1 MLIRSHGG
9 RCGKNHP
16 TGWMM
21 ILLLPAGKSRHR
33 HPLSMLTVSGLSK
46 SYGGRALFEDA
57 SLQINRGDRI
67 GLIGANGAGKSTL
80 FSLILKEA
88 SPDTGSVALERNT
101 TIGFLPQESA
111 PSGDETVLELATNV
125 SAEMEEI
132 HRLLREH
139 PSEEDPIHHEAI
151 ARFAEND
158 GHTLEVKAKR
168 ILSGLA
174 FRESDVNI
182 PARTLSGGWIMRAH
196 LARLLVMEPD
206 LLMLDE
212 PTNHLDLESLG
223 WFQNYLSKYSG
234 AILAISHDREFL
246 NAICLN
252 ILEIRH
258 RKLNRYK
265 GNYDSYLSQKAAR
278 EEQQWAAY
286 KNQQREI
293 AELQR
298 FIDRF
303 RAKASKAAQ
312 AQDRIKQLDRMVK
325 IEPPER
331 DEATVSFSFPQ
342 PKRGGERTITLEG
355 VRQAYGSH
363 VVYEHLDLEVNRGQ
377 RTVLVGP
384 NGSGKS
390 TLLKILAGMLPL
402 EAGTITPGYNLTVGY
417 FAQQRTEMLNI
428 KRTVLAEAMET
439 QTPVPEQAVR
449 TLLGSFLFRG
459 DDVFKPVGVLSG
471 GEKSRLAL
479 VKLLLNP
486 PNLLLLDEPTT
497 HLDMPSIDALIGA
510 LKQYQGTLLFVSH
523 DVHFIRALA
532 STVLHISAGKL
543 TPYAGDY
550 QYYLEKSG
558 SLSERAA
565 LVAPGNAPGN
575 YRPDTTDEIA
585 EEPRKKMGLKEIKE
599 QRRAEAEA
607 RKAANKIRRDA
618 EAQLKTAEASIADL
632 ETRQHELTTELE
644 NLENHKSSRAYELNR
659 ELADLQERLTQQM
672 EFWEKLTAVLAESE
686 PLEAS

>member
-1 MLIRSHGG
+1 
-9 RCGKNHP
+9 
-16 TGWMM
+16 
-21 ILLLPAGKSRHR
+21 
-33 HPLSMLTVSGLSK
+33 MLTASGLSK
-46 SYGGRALFEDA
+46 SYGGRSLFENA
-57 SLQINRGDRI
+57 SLQINRGDRV

-88 SPDTGSVALERNT
+88 SPDEGTVALERNVS
-101 TIGFLPQESA
+101 IGFLPQESA

-125 SAEMEEI
+125 SSEMEEI
-132 HRLLREH
+132 RRHLREH
-139 PSEEDPIHHEAI
+139 TEEDSVHHEAL
-151 ARFAEND
+151 ARFSELG
-158 GHTLEVKAKR
+158 GHSLEVKAKR

-174 FRESDVNI
+174 FREGDVGK

-206 LLMLDE
+206 ILMLDE

-223 WFQNYLSKYSG
+223 WFQSYLSKYQG

-246 NAICLN
+246 NAICVG
-252 ILEIRH
+252 ILEIRN
-258 RKLNRYK
+258 RKLNRYR
-265 GNYDSYLSQKAAR
+265 GNYDDYLSQKAAR
-278 EEQQWAAY
+278 EEQQLAAY

-303 RAKASKAAQ
+303 RAKASKASQ
-312 AQDRIKQLDRMVK
+312 AQDRIKQLARMER
-325 IEPPER
+325 IEAPER

-342 PKRGGERTITLEG
+342 PKRGGQRVITLEG
-355 VRQAYGSH
+355 VRQSYGAH
-363 VVYEHLDLEVNRGQ
+363 VVYADLNLEVERGQ

-384 NGSGKS
+384 NGAGKS

-402 EAGTITPGYNLTVGY
+402 EAGTMTPGHNLSIGY
-417 FAQQRTEMLNI
+417 FAQHRTEMLDV

-439 QTPVPEQAVR
+439 HTPVPEQTVR
-449 TLLGSFLFRG
+449 TILGSFLFRG

-486 PNLLLLDEPTT
+486 PNFLLLDEPTT

-510 LKQYQGTLLFVSH
+510 LRQYEGTLFFVSH

-532 STVLHISAGKL
+532 SSVLHISAGKL

-550 QYYLEKSG
+550 QYYLDKSG
-558 SLSERAA
+558 AHSERAA
-565 LVAPGNAPGN
+565 LVAPGD
-575 YRPDTTDEIA
+575 YRPEAGAPSTEA
-585 EEPRKKMGLKEIKE
+585 PRVKMGMREIKE
-599 QRRAEAEA
+599 QRRAEAEL
-607 RKAANKIRRDA
+607 RKAANKLAR
-618 EAQLKTAEASIADL
+618 EAQAKLKNAEEEIARL
-632 ETRQHELTTELE
+632 ETRQRELVSELE
-644 NLENHKSSRAYELNR
+644 NPCNANGGKAFSLNK
-659 ELADLQERLTQQM
+659 ELATVQEHLSTVM
-672 EFWEKLTAVLAESE
+672 EEWEKLS
-686 PLEAS
+686 ASLPPVEVVKMD

>member
-1 MLIRSHGG
+1 
-9 RCGKNHP
+9 
-16 TGWMM
+16 
-21 ILLLPAGKSRHR
+21 
-33 HPLSMLTVSGLSK
+33 MLTVSSLSK

-80 FSLILKEA
+80 FSLILREA
-88 SPDTGSVALERNT
+88 SPDTGSVAMERNT

-111 PSGDETVLELATNV
+111 PSGDESVLELATNV
-125 SAEMEEI
+125 SAEMEEV
-132 HRLLREH
+132 HRLMREH
-139 PSEEDPIHHEAI
+139 PSDEDPVHHEAI
-151 ARFAEND
+151 ARFAELD

-174 FRESDVNI
+174 FRESDVHV

-258 RKLNRYK
+258 HKLNRYR

-312 AQDRIKQLDRMVK
+312 AQDRIKQLDRMVR
-325 IEPPER
+325 IEAPER

-342 PKRGGERTITLEG
+342 PKRGGERTITVEG
-355 VRQAYGSH
+355 VKQAYGSH
-363 VVYEHLDLEVNRGQ
+363 VVYERLDLEVKRGQ

-402 EAGTITPGYNLTVGY
+402 EAGVITPGHNLSVGY
-417 FAQQRTEMLNI
+417 FAQQRTEMLDI
-428 KRTVLAEAMET
+428 KRSVLAEAMHGENS
-439 QTPVPEQAVR
+439 VPEQAVR
-449 TLLGSFLFRG
+449 TILGSFLFRG

-497 HLDMPSIDALIGA
+497 HLDMPSIDALINA

-550 QYYLEKSG
+550 TYYLEKSG

-565 LVAPGNAPGN
+565 LVAPGN
-575 YRPDTTDEIA
+575 YRPEAADQSA
-585 EEPRKKMGLKEIKE
+585 EAPRVKMGMKEIKE
-599 QRRAEAEA
+599 MRKAEAEK

-618 EAQLKTAEASIADL
+618 EAQLKSAEESIAEL
-632 ETRQHELTTELE
+632 EERQRVLTAELE
-644 NLENHKSSRAYELNR
+644 NPESMKNGRAHQLNR
-659 ELADLQERLTQQM
+659 ELSTIQHRLMETMENWERLTA
-672 EFWEKLTAVLAESE
+672 TLAEIAPSE
-686 PLEAS
+686 SASTESV

>member
-1 MLIRSHGG
+1 
-9 RCGKNHP
+9 
-16 TGWMM
+16 
-21 ILLLPAGKSRHR
+21 
-33 HPLSMLTVSGLSK
+33 MLTVSGLSK

-80 FSLILKEA
+80 FSLILKVS
-88 SPDTGSVALERNT
+88 SPDTGTVALERNT

-125 SAEMEEI
+125 SPEMEEV

-139 PSEEDPIHHEAI
+139 TSEEDPVHHEAI
-151 ARFAEND
+151 ARFAELD
-158 GHTLEVKAKR
+158 GHSLVVKAKR

-174 FRESDVNI
+174 FRDSDVSK

-258 RKLNRYK
+258 HKLNRYK
-265 GNYDSYLSQKAAR
+265 GNYDAYLSQKAAR

-312 AQDRIKQLDRMVK
+312 AQDRIKQLDRMVR

-355 VRQAYGSH
+355 IKQAYGTH
-363 VVYEHLDLEVNRGQ
+363 VVYERLDLEVNRGQ

-390 TLLKILAGMLPL
+390 TLLKIIAGMLPL
-402 EAGTITPGYNLTVGY
+402 EAGTITPGHNLSIGY
-417 FAQQRTEMLNI
+417 FAQQRTEMLDV
-428 KRTVLAEAMET
+428 KRTVLAEAMAGHNN
-439 QTPVPEQAVR
+439 VPEQAVR
-449 TLLGSFLFRG
+449 TILGSFLFRG

-486 PNLLLLDEPTT
+486 PNLILLDEPTT

-550 QYYLEKSG
+550 DYYLEKSG
-558 SLSERAA
+558 ALSARAA
-565 LVAPGNAPGN
+565 LVAPGN
-575 YRPDTTDEIA
+575 YRPESA
-585 EEPRKKMGLKEIKE
+585 GEAAAAPRVKMGMKEIKE
-599 QRRAEAEA
+599 MRRAEAEA
-607 RKAANKIRRDA
+607 RKAINKARREA
-618 EAQLKTAEASIADL
+618 EAQLKETEETITQLEERQRTLTA
-632 ETRQHELTTELE
+632 ELE
-644 NLENHKSSRAYELNR
+644 NPESFAGGRAHQLNR
-659 ELADLQERLTQQM
+659 ELATLQDRLFKTM
-672 EFWEKLTAVLAESE
+672 ETWEKLTAVLAENAPKETS
-686 PLEAS
+686 SD

>member
-1 MLIRSHGG
+1 
-9 RCGKNHP
+9 
-16 TGWMM
+16 
-21 ILLLPAGKSRHR
+21 
-33 HPLSMLTVSGLSK
+33 MLTASGLTK
-46 SYGGRALFEDA
+46 SYGGRTLFENA

-88 SPDTGSVALERNT
+88 SPDEGTVAMERGV

-111 PSGDETVLELATNV
+111 PSGDETVLELATNI
-125 SAEMEEI
+125 SQEMEEI
-132 HRLLREH
+132 RRQLREH
-139 PSEEDPIHHEAI
+139 TEEDPVHHEAFS
-151 ARFAEND
+151 RFAELE
-158 GHTLEVKAKR
+158 GHALEVKARR

-174 FRESDVNI
+174 FREADVGK

-223 WFQNYLSKYSG
+223 WFQNYLSKYPG
-234 AILAISHDREFL
+234 AIVAISHDRAFL
-246 NAICLN
+246 NAICGG
-252 ILEIRH
+252 ILEIRN
-258 RKLNRYK
+258 RKLNRYR
-265 GNYDSYLSQKAAR
+265 GNYDDFLCQKAAR

-303 RAKASKAAQ
+303 RAKASKASQ
-312 AQDRIKQLDRMVK
+312 AQDRIKQLARMER

-342 PKRGGERTITLEG
+342 PRRGGQRVITVEG

-363 VVYEHLDLEVNRGQ
+363 VVYERLDLEVERGQ

-384 NGSGKS
+384 NGAGKS

-402 EAGTITPGYNLTVGY
+402 DSGVITPGHHLTTGY
-417 FAQQRTEMLNI
+417 FAQHRTEMLDL
-428 KRTVLAEAMET
+428 KRSVLAEAMEGT
-439 QTPVPEQAVR
+439 EQVPEQMVR

-459 DDVFKPVGVLSG
+459 DDVFKSVGVLSG

-486 PNLLLLDEPTT
+486 PNFLLLDEPTT

-510 LKQYQGTLLFVSH
+510 LGQYEGTLIFVSH

-532 STVLHISAGKL
+532 STVVHISAGKL

-550 QYYLEKSG
+550 QYYLDKSG
-558 SLSERAA
+558 SLSERDA
-565 LVAPGNAPGN
+565 LVAPGNHRPEDLLTSSAAP
-575 YRPDTTDEIA
+575 RA
-585 EEPRKKMGLKEIKE
+585 KMGLKEIKE

-607 RKAANKIRRDA
+607 RKAANKVAREAAQRLKSA
-618 EAQLKTAEASIADL
+618 EEEIHAL
-632 ETRQHELTTELE
+632 ETRQKELVSELE
-644 NLENHKSSRAYELNR
+644 DPASFGNGRAFTLNR
-659 ELADLQERLTQQM
+659 ELADLQERLAGVL
-672 EFWEKLTAVLAESE
+672 EEWEKLSVLPIQQEE
-686 PLEAS
+686 

>member
-1 MLIRSHGG
+1 
-9 RCGKNHP
+9 
-16 TGWMM
+16 
-21 ILLLPAGKSRHR
+21 
-33 HPLSMLTVSGLSK
+33 
-46 SYGGRALFEDA
+46 
-57 SLQINRGDRI
+57 
-67 GLIGANGAGKSTL
+67 
-80 FSLILKEA
+80 
-88 SPDTGSVALERNT
+88 
-101 TIGFLPQESA
+101 
-111 PSGDETVLELATNV
+111 
-125 SAEMEEI
+125 
-132 HRLLREH
+132 
-139 PSEEDPIHHEAI
+139 
-151 ARFAEND
+151 
-158 GHTLEVKAKR
+158 
-168 ILSGLA
+168 
-174 FRESDVNI
+174 
-182 PARTLSGGWIMRAH
+182 MRAH

-206 LLMLDE
+206 ILMLDE

-223 WFQNYLSKYSG
+223 WFQNYLSKYGG

-246 NAICLN
+246 NAICIN

-265 GNYDSYLSQKAAR
+265 GNYDAYLSQKAAR

-303 RAKASKAAQ
+303 RAKASKASQ
-312 AQDRIKQLDRMVK
+312 AQDRIKQLDRMVR

-342 PKRGGERTITLEG
+342 PKRGGERTITVEG
-355 VRQAYGSH
+355 VRQAYGTH
-363 VVYEHLDLEVNRGQ
+363 VVYERLDLEVVRGQ

-402 EAGTITPGYNLTVGY
+402 ENGTITPGHNLSVGY
-417 FAQQRTEMLNI
+417 FAQHRTEMLDV
-428 KRTVLAEAMET
+428 KRTVLAEAMDT

-449 TLLGSFLFRG
+449 TILGSFLFRG

-510 LKQYQGTLLFVSH
+510 LQQYQGTLLFVSH

-532 STVLHISAGKL
+532 TTVLHISAGKL

-550 QYYLEKSG
+550 TYYLEKSG
-558 SLSERAA
+558 SLSAREA
-565 LVAPGNAPGN
+565 LVAPGNH
-575 YRPDTTDEIA
+575 RPESEGEITEA
-585 EEPRKKMGLKEIKE
+585 PRKKMGLKEIKE
-599 QRRAEAEA
+599 MRRAEAEA

-618 EAQLKTAEASIADL
+618 ENKLKAAETDIAAL
-632 ETRQHELTTELE
+632 EARQREITSELE

-659 ELADLQERLTQQM
+659 ELANLQERL
-672 EFWEKLTAVLAESE
+672 ERALHAWETLTDILGVVETEESVDAGLGE
-686 PLEAS
+686 IP

>member
-1 MLIRSHGG
+1 
-9 RCGKNHP
+9 
-16 TGWMM
+16 
-21 ILLLPAGKSRHR
+21 
-33 HPLSMLTVSGLSK
+33 MLTASGLSK
-46 SYGGRALFEDA
+46 SYGGRSLFENA

-88 SPDTGSVALERNT
+88 SPDEGTVALERSVS
-101 TIGFLPQESA
+101 IGFLPQESA

-125 SAEMEEI
+125 SPAMEEI
-132 HRLLREH
+132 RRQLREH
-139 PSEEDPIHHEAI
+139 SDEDPVHHEAM
-151 ARFAEND
+151 ARFAELD
-158 GHTLEVKAKR
+158 GHSLEVKAKR

-174 FRESDVNI
+174 FRDGDVGK

-206 LLMLDE
+206 ILMLDE

-223 WFQNYLSKYSG
+223 WFQTYLSKYQG

-246 NAICLN
+246 NAICVG
-252 ILEIRH
+252 ILEIRN
-258 RKLNRYK
+258 RKLNRYR
-265 GNYDSYLSQKAAR
+265 GNYDDYLAQKAAR
-278 EEQQWAAY
+278 EEQQLAAY

-303 RAKASKAAQ
+303 RAKASKASQ
-312 AQDRIKQLDRMVK
+312 AQDRIKQLARMER

-342 PKRGGERTITLEG
+342 PKRGGQRVITLEG
-355 VRQAYGSH
+355 VRQSYGSH
-363 VVYEHLDLEVNRGQ
+363 VVYERLDLEVERGQ

-384 NGSGKS
+384 NGAGKS

-402 EAGTITPGYNLTVGY
+402 EAGTVTPGHNLSIGY
-417 FAQQRTEMLNI
+417 FAQHRTEMLDV

-439 QTPVPEQAVR
+439 HTPVPEQTVR
-449 TLLGSFLFRG
+449 TILGSFLFRG

-486 PNLLLLDEPTT
+486 PNFLLLDEPTT

-510 LKQYQGTLLFVSH
+510 LRQYEGTLFFVSH

-532 STVLHISAGKL
+532 SSVLHISAGKL

-550 QYYLEKSG
+550 QYYLDKSG
-558 SLSERAA
+558 SRSEREA
-565 LVAPGNAPGN
+565 LIAPGD
-575 YRPDTTDEIA
+575 YRPEAASGIA
-585 EEPRKKMGLKEIKE
+585 EAPRIKMGLKEIKE

-607 RKAANKIRRDA
+607 RKAANKAARDA
-618 EAQLKTAEASIADL
+618 AAGLKSAEEEITTL
-632 ETRQHELTTELE
+632 ESRQRELVEELE
-644 NLENHKSSRAYELNR
+644 DPESFKNGRAFNLNR
-659 ELADLQERLTQQM
+659 ELADLQERLAKVM
-672 EFWEKLTAVLAESE
+672 REWERLSALVPAPGVTE
-686 PLEAS
+686 EA

>member
-1 MLIRSHGG
+1 
-9 RCGKNHP
+9 
-16 TGWMM
+16 
-21 ILLLPAGKSRHR
+21 
-33 HPLSMLTVSGLSK
+33 MLTVSGLSK
-46 SYGGRALFEDA
+46 SYGGRPLFEDA
-57 SLQINRGDRI
+57 SLQVNRGDRI

-80 FSLILKEA
+80 FSLVLKEA
-88 SPDTGSVALERNT
+88 VPDTGTISLERNT
-101 TIGFLPQESA
+101 TVGFLPQESA

-125 SAEMEEI
+125 SPEMEVVR
-132 HRLLREH
+132 RLLREH
-139 PSEEDPIHHEAI
+139 PEEEDPIHHEAF
-151 ARFAEND
+151 ARFSELE

-174 FRESDVNI
+174 FREGDVSK

-206 LLMLDE
+206 ILMLDE

-223 WFQNYLSKYSG
+223 WFQNYLSKYGG

-246 NAICLN
+246 NAICIN

-265 GNYDSYLSQKAAR
+265 GNYDAYLSQKAAR

-303 RAKASKAAQ
+303 RAKASKASQ

-342 PKRGGERTITLEG
+342 PKRGGERTITVEG
-355 VRQAYGSH
+355 VRQAYGTH
-363 VVYEHLDLEVNRGQ
+363 VVYERLDLEVVRGQ

-390 TLLKILAGMLPL
+390 TLLKIHAAMLPL
-402 EAGTITPGYNLTVGY
+402 EAGTITPGHNLTVGY
-417 FAQQRTEMLNI
+417 FAQHRTEMLDV
-428 KRTVLAEAMET
+428 KRTVLAEAMDT
-439 QTPVPEQAVR
+439 QTPVPEQSVR
-449 TLLGSFLFRG
+449 TILGSFLFRG

-510 LKQYQGTLLFVSH
+510 LQQYQGTLLFVSH

-532 STVLHISAGKL
+532 TTVLHISAGKL

-550 QYYLEKSG
+550 TYYLEKSG
-558 SLSERAA
+558 SLSAREA
-565 LVAPGNAPGN
+565 LVAPGN
-575 YRPDTTDEIA
+575 YRPES
-585 EEPRKKMGLKEIKE
+585 EEQITEAPRKKMGLKEIKE
-599 QRRAEAEA
+599 MRRAEADA
-607 RKAANKIRRDA
+607 RKVANKIRRDA
-618 EAQLKTAEASIADL
+618 ENKLKAAETDIAGL
-632 ETRQHELTTELE
+632 EARQREMSAELE

-659 ELADLQERLTQQM
+659 ELANLQERL
-672 EFWEKLTAVLAESE
+672 EAALHEWETLTAILGVVETEVATDNGLGEIA
-686 PLEAS
+686 

>member
-1 MLIRSHGG
+1 
-9 RCGKNHP
+9 
-16 TGWMM
+16 
-21 ILLLPAGKSRHR
+21 
-33 HPLSMLTVSGLSK
+33 MLTASGLSK
-46 SYGGRALFEDA
+46 SYGGRSLFENA

-88 SPDTGSVALERNT
+88 SPDEGTVALERNIS
-101 TIGFLPQESA
+101 IGFLPQESA
-111 PSGDETVLELATNV
+111 PSGDETVLELATNI
-125 SAEMEEI
+125 SPEMEEI
-132 HRLLREH
+132 HRQLREH
-139 PSEEDPIHHEAI
+139 TDEDPVHHEAA
-151 ARFAEND
+151 ARFAELD
-158 GHTLEVKAKR
+158 GHSLEVKAKR

-174 FRESDVNI
+174 FRDGDVSK

-206 LLMLDE
+206 ILMLDE

-223 WFQNYLSKYSG
+223 WFQSYLSKYQG

-246 NAICLN
+246 NAICVG
-252 ILEIRH
+252 ILEIRN
-258 RKLNRYK
+258 RKLNRYR
-265 GNYDSYLSQKAAR
+265 GNYDDYLAQKAAR

-303 RAKASKAAQ
+303 RAKASKASQ
-312 AQDRIKQLDRMVK
+312 AQDRIKQLARMER

-331 DEATVSFSFPQ
+331 DEATVHFSFPQ
-342 PKRGGERTITLEG
+342 PKRGGQRVITLEG
-355 VRQAYGSH
+355 VRQSYGSH
-363 VVYEHLDLEVNRGQ
+363 VVYGDLNLELERGQ

-384 NGSGKS
+384 NGAGKS

-402 EAGTITPGYNLTVGY
+402 EAGTVTPGHNLSIGY
-417 FAQQRTEMLNI
+417 FAQHRTEMLDV

-439 QTPVPEQAVR
+439 HTPVPEQTVR
-449 TLLGSFLFRG
+449 TILGSFLFRG

-486 PNLLLLDEPTT
+486 PNFLLLDEPTT

-510 LKQYQGTLLFVSH
+510 LKQYEGTLFFVSH

-532 STVLHISAGKL
+532 SSILHISAGKL

-550 QYYLEKSG
+550 QYYLDKSG

-565 LVAPGNAPGN
+565 LVAPGN
-575 YRPDTTDEIA
+575 YRPEANATAPEA
-585 EEPRKKMGLKEIKE
+585 PRAKMGLKEIKE

-607 RKAANKIRRDA
+607 RKAANKAARDA
-618 EAQLKTAEASIADL
+618 IARLKSAEEEISTMEERQRELVAVL
-632 ETRQHELTTELE
+632 EDPESFK
-644 NLENHKSSRAYELNR
+644 NGKAFELNR
-659 ELADLQERLTQQM
+659 ELADLQERLSKVM
-672 EFWEKLTAVLAESE
+672 AEWERLSAVVPANDLAE
-686 PLEAS
+686 EA

>member
-1 MLIRSHGG
+1 
-9 RCGKNHP
+9 
-16 TGWMM
+16 
-21 ILLLPAGKSRHR
+21 
-33 HPLSMLTVSGLSK
+33 MLTASGLSK
-46 SYGGRALFEDA
+46 SYGVRALFENA

-80 FSLILKEA
+80 LSLILKEA
-88 SPDTGSVALERNT
+88 SPDEGTVALERSV

-125 SAEMEEI
+125 SAEMEEAQ
-132 HRLLREH
+132 RQMREH
-139 PSEEDPIHHEAI
+139 SEEDPMHHEAA
-151 ARFAEND
+151 ARFAELD
-158 GHTLEVKAKR
+158 GHSLQVKAKR

-174 FRESDVNI
+174 FREGDVNK

-206 LLMLDE
+206 ILMLDE

-223 WFQNYLSKYSG
+223 WFQSYLSKYAG

-246 NAICLN
+246 NAICVG
-252 ILEIRH
+252 ILEIRN
-258 RKLNRYK
+258 RKLNRYR
-265 GNYDSYLSQKAAR
+265 GNYDDYLTQKASR

-303 RAKASKAAQ
+303 RAKASKASQ
-312 AQDRIKQLDRMVK
+312 AQDRIKQLDRMEK
-325 IEPPER
+325 IDPPER
-331 DEATVSFSFPQ
+331 DEATVHFSFPQ
-342 PKRGGERTITLEG
+342 PKRSGQRVITLAG

-363 VVYEHLDLEVNRGQ
+363 LVYEHLDLEVERGQ

-384 NGSGKS
+384 NGAGKS

-402 EAGTITPGYNLTVGY
+402 EAGTVTPGHNLSIGY
-417 FAQQRTEMLNI
+417 FAQHRTEMLDV
-428 KRTVLAEAMET
+428 KRTVLAEAMDTE
-439 QTPVPEQAVR
+439 TPVPEQNVR
-449 TLLGSFLFRG
+449 TVLGSFLFRG

-510 LKQYQGTLLFVSH
+510 LKQYEGTLLFVSH

-532 STVLHISAGKL
+532 SSVLHISAGKL

-558 SLSERAA
+558 SVSERAA
-565 LVAPGNAPGN
+565 LVAPGD
-575 YRPDTTDEIA
+575 YRPESGVSEST
-585 EEPRKKMGLKEIKE
+585 PRVKMGLKEIKE

-607 RKAANKIRRDA
+607 RKAANKAIR
-618 EAQLKTAEASIADL
+618 EAQTRLKASEEEITSLESRQRELVSEL
-632 ETRQHELTTELE
+632 ET
-644 NLENHKSSRAYELNR
+644 SGGRAFELNR
-659 ELADLQERLTQQM
+659 ELATLQERLSIVM
-672 EFWEKLTAVLAESE
+672 EEWERISASLPTADSE
-686 PLEAS
+686 NLD

>member
-1 MLIRSHGG
+1 
-9 RCGKNHP
+9 
-16 TGWMM
+16 
-21 ILLLPAGKSRHR
+21 
-33 HPLSMLTVSGLSK
+33 MLTASGLSK
-46 SYGGRALFEDA
+46 SYGGRSLFENA

-88 SPDTGSVALERNT
+88 SPDEGTVALERSVS
-101 TIGFLPQESA
+101 IGFLPQESA

-125 SAEMEEI
+125 SPAMEEI
-132 HRLLREH
+132 RRQLREH
-139 PSEEDPIHHEAI
+139 SDEDPVHHEAM
-151 ARFAEND
+151 ARFAELD
-158 GHTLEVKAKR
+158 GHSLEVKAKR

-174 FRESDVNI
+174 FRDGDVGK

-206 LLMLDE
+206 ILMLDE

-223 WFQNYLSKYSG
+223 WFQTYLSKYQG

-246 NAICLN
+246 NAICVG
-252 ILEIRH
+252 ILEIRN
-258 RKLNRYK
+258 RKLNRYR
-265 GNYDSYLSQKAAR
+265 GNYDDYLAQKAAR
-278 EEQQWAAY
+278 EEQQLAAY

-303 RAKASKAAQ
+303 RAKASKASQ
-312 AQDRIKQLDRMVK
+312 AQDRIKQLARMER

-342 PKRGGERTITLEG
+342 PKRGGQRVITLEG
-355 VRQAYGSH
+355 VKQSYGSH
-363 VVYEHLDLEVNRGQ
+363 VVYERLDLEVERGQ

-384 NGSGKS
+384 NGAGKS

-402 EAGTITPGYNLTVGY
+402 EAGTVTPGHNLSIGY
-417 FAQQRTEMLNI
+417 FAQHRTEMLDV

-439 QTPVPEQAVR
+439 HTPVPEQTVR
-449 TLLGSFLFRG
+449 TILGSFLFRG

-486 PNLLLLDEPTT
+486 PNFLLLDEPTT

-510 LKQYQGTLLFVSH
+510 LRQYEGTLFFVSH
-523 DVHFIRALA
+523 DVHFIRAL
-532 STVLHISAGKL
+532 SSSVLHISAGKL

-550 QYYLEKSG
+550 QYYLDKSG
-558 SLSERAA
+558 SRSEREA
-565 LVAPGNAPGN
+565 LIAPGD
-575 YRPDTTDEIA
+575 YRPEAASGIA
-585 EEPRKKMGLKEIKE
+585 EAPRIKMGLKEIKE

-607 RKAANKIRRDA
+607 RKAANKAARDA
-618 EAQLKTAEASIADL
+618 AAGLKSAEEEITTL
-632 ETRQHELTTELE
+632 ESRQRELVEELE
-644 NLENHKSSRAYELNR
+644 DPESFKNGRAFNLNR
-659 ELADLQERLTQQM
+659 ELADLQERLAKVM
-672 EFWEKLTAVLAESE
+672 KEWERLSSLVPAPGVTE
-686 PLEAS
+686 EA

>member
-1 MLIRSHGG
+1 
-9 RCGKNHP
+9 
-16 TGWMM
+16 
-21 ILLLPAGKSRHR
+21 
-33 HPLSMLTVSGLSK
+33 MLTASGLSK
-46 SYGGRALFEDA
+46 SYGGRSLFENA

-80 FSLILKEA
+80 FSLILKDA
-88 SPDTGSVALERNT
+88 SPDEGTVALERNVS
-101 TIGFLPQESA
+101 IGFLPQESA

-125 SAEMEEI
+125 SPEMEEI
-132 HRLLREH
+132 RRQLREH
-139 PSEEDPIHHEAI
+139 GEEDPVHHEAV
-151 ARFAEND
+151 ARFAELD
-158 GHTLEVKAKR
+158 GHSLEVKAKR

-174 FRESDVNI
+174 FRDGDVGK

-206 LLMLDE
+206 ILMLDE

-223 WFQNYLSKYSG
+223 WFQSYLSKYQG

-246 NAICLN
+246 NAICVG
-252 ILEIRH
+252 ILEIRN
-258 RKLNRYK
+258 RKLNRYR
-265 GNYDSYLSQKAAR
+265 GNYDDYLAQKAAR

-303 RAKASKAAQ
+303 RAKASKASQ
-312 AQDRIKQLDRMVK
+312 AQDRIKQLARMER

-342 PKRGGERTITLEG
+342 PKRGGQRVITLEG
-355 VRQAYGSH
+355 VRQSYGSH
-363 VVYEHLDLEVNRGQ
+363 VVYERLDLEVERGQ

-384 NGSGKS
+384 NGAGKS

-402 EAGTITPGYNLTVGY
+402 EAGTVTPGHNLSIGY
-417 FAQQRTEMLNI
+417 FAQHRTEMLDL

-439 QTPVPEQAVR
+439 QTPVPEQTVR
-449 TLLGSFLFRG
+449 TILGSFLFRG

-486 PNLLLLDEPTT
+486 PNFLLLDEPTT

-510 LKQYQGTLLFVSH
+510 LRQYEGTLFFVSH

-532 STVLHISAGKL
+532 SSVLHISAGKL

-550 QYYLEKSG
+550 QYYLDKSG
-558 SLSERAA
+558 SRSEREA
-565 LVAPGNAPGN
+565 LVAPGD
-575 YRPDTTDEIA
+575 YRPEAASGVA
-585 EEPRKKMGLKEIKE
+585 EAPRAKMGLKEIKE

-607 RKAANKIRRDA
+607 RKAANKAARDA
-618 EAQLKTAEASIADL
+618 AARLKSAEEEITSLESRQRELAAQLEDPESFK
-632 ETRQHELTTELE
+632 
-644 NLENHKSSRAYELNR
+644 NGRAFDLNR
-659 ELADLQERLTQQM
+659 ELADLQERLSKVM
-672 EFWEKLTAVLAESE
+672 EEWERLSALVPAPEVTE
-686 PLEAS
+686 EA

>member
-1 MLIRSHGG
+1 
-9 RCGKNHP
+9 
-16 TGWMM
+16 
-21 ILLLPAGKSRHR
+21 
-33 HPLSMLTVSGLSK
+33 MLTVSGLSK

-599 QRRAEAEA
+599 QRRAEDEA

>member
-1 MLIRSHGG
+1 
-9 RCGKNHP
+9 
-16 TGWMM
+16 
-21 ILLLPAGKSRHR
+21 
-33 HPLSMLTVSGLSK
+33 MLTVSGLSK

>member
-1 MLIRSHGG
+1 
-9 RCGKNHP
+9 
-16 TGWMM
+16 
-21 ILLLPAGKSRHR
+21 
-33 HPLSMLTVSGLSK
+33 MLTASGLSK
-46 SYGGRALFEDA
+46 SYGGRSLFENA

-80 FSLILKEA
+80 FSLILNEA
-88 SPDTGSVALERNT
+88 SPDAGTVALERGVS
-101 TIGFLPQESA
+101 IGFLPQESA
-111 PSGDETVLELATNV
+111 PSGEETVLELATNV
-125 SAEMEEI
+125 SAEMEEVRM
-132 HRLLREH
+132 HLREH
-139 PSEEDPIHHEAI
+139 SEEDPIHHEAV
-151 ARFAEND
+151 ARFAELD
-158 GHTLEVKAKR
+158 GHSLEVKAKR

-174 FRESDVNI
+174 FREGDVGK

-206 LLMLDE
+206 ILMLDE

-223 WFQNYLSKYSG
+223 WFQNYLARYQG

-246 NAICLN
+246 NAICVG
-252 ILEIRH
+252 ILEIRN
-258 RKLNRYK
+258 RKLNRYR
-265 GNYDSYLSQKAAR
+265 GNYDDYIAQKAAR

-303 RAKASKAAQ
+303 RAKASKASQ
-312 AQDRIKQLDRMVK
+312 AQDRIKQLARLER

-342 PKRGGERTITLEG
+342 PRRGGQRVITLEG

-363 VVYEHLDLEVNRGQ
+363 VVYERLDLEVERGQ

-384 NGSGKS
+384 NGAGKS
-390 TLLKILAGMLPL
+390 TLLKILAGMLPM
-402 EAGTITPGYNLTVGY
+402 EAGTVTPGHNLSVGY
-417 FAQQRTEMLNI
+417 FAQHRTEMLDV

-439 QTPVPEQAVR
+439 RTPVPEQTVR
-449 TLLGSFLFRG
+449 TILGSFLFRG

-486 PNLLLLDEPTT
+486 PNFLLLDEPTT

-510 LKQYQGTLLFVSH
+510 LRQYEGTLFFVSH

-550 QYYLEKSG
+550 QYYLDKSG
-558 SLSERAA
+558 SRSEREA
-565 LVAPGNAPGN
+565 LVAPGD
-575 YRPDTTDEIA
+575 YRPEVASISAT
-585 EEPRKKMGLKEIKE
+585 PRVKMGLKEIKE

-607 RKAANKIRRDA
+607 RKAANKAARDA
-618 EAQLKTAEASIADL
+618 AAGLRKAEESIGAL
-632 ETRQHELTTELE
+632 ETRQRELVAELE
-644 NLENHKSSRAYELNR
+644 DPESFRNGRAFDLNR
-659 ELADLQERLTQQM
+659 ELADLQERLSKVM
-672 EFWEKLTAVLAESE
+672 EEWELLSSLAPATGTVE
-686 PLEAS
+686 EA

>member
-1 MLIRSHGG
+1 
-9 RCGKNHP
+9 
-16 TGWMM
+16 
-21 ILLLPAGKSRHR
+21 
-33 HPLSMLTVSGLSK
+33 MLTASGLSK
-46 SYGGRALFEDA
+46 SYGGRSLFENA

-80 FSLILKEA
+80 FSLILKDA
-88 SPDTGSVALERNT
+88 SPDEGTVALERNVS
-101 TIGFLPQESA
+101 IGFLPQESA

-125 SAEMEEI
+125 SPEMEEI
-132 HRLLREH
+132 RRQLREH
-139 PSEEDPIHHEAI
+139 GEEDPVHHEAV
-151 ARFAEND
+151 ARFAELD
-158 GHTLEVKAKR
+158 GHSLEVKAKR

-174 FRESDVNI
+174 FRDGDVGK

-206 LLMLDE
+206 ILMLDE

-223 WFQNYLSKYSG
+223 WFQSYLSKYQG

-246 NAICLN
+246 NAICVG
-252 ILEIRH
+252 ILEIRN
-258 RKLNRYK
+258 RKLNRYR
-265 GNYDSYLSQKAAR
+265 GNYDDYLAQKAAR

-303 RAKASKAAQ
+303 RAKASKASQ
-312 AQDRIKQLDRMVK
+312 AQDRIKQLARMER

-342 PKRGGERTITLEG
+342 PKRGGQRVITLEG
-355 VRQAYGSH
+355 VRQSYGSH
-363 VVYEHLDLEVNRGQ
+363 VVYERLDLEVERGQ

-384 NGSGKS
+384 NGAGKS

-402 EAGTITPGYNLTVGY
+402 EAGTVTPGHNLSIGY
-417 FAQQRTEMLNI
+417 FAQHRTEMLDL

-439 QTPVPEQAVR
+439 QPPVPEQTVR
-449 TLLGSFLFRG
+449 TILGSFLFRG

-486 PNLLLLDEPTT
+486 PNFLLLDEPTT

-510 LKQYQGTLLFVSH
+510 LRQYEGTLFFVSH

-532 STVLHISAGKL
+532 SSVLHISAGKL

-550 QYYLEKSG
+550 QYYLDKSG
-558 SLSERAA
+558 SRSEREA
-565 LVAPGNAPGN
+565 LVAPGD
-575 YRPDTTDEIA
+575 YRPEAASGVA
-585 EEPRKKMGLKEIKE
+585 EAPRAKMGLKEIKE

-607 RKAANKIRRDA
+607 RKAANKAARDA
-618 EAQLKTAEASIADL
+618 AARLKSAEEEITSLESRQRELAAQLEDPESFK
-632 ETRQHELTTELE
+632 
-644 NLENHKSSRAYELNR
+644 NGRAFDLNR
-659 ELADLQERLTQQM
+659 ELADLQERLSKVM
-672 EFWEKLTAVLAESE
+672 EEWERLSALVPAPEVTE
-686 PLEAS
+686 EA

>member
-1 MLIRSHGG
+1 
-9 RCGKNHP
+9 
-16 TGWMM
+16 
-21 ILLLPAGKSRHR
+21 
-33 HPLSMLTVSGLSK
+33 MLTASGLSK
-46 SYGGRALFEDA
+46 SYGGRALFEEA

-88 SPDTGSVALERNT
+88 SPDSGTVALERNI

-111 PSGDETVLELATNV
+111 PSGDETVLELSTNI
-125 SAEMEEI
+125 SPEMEEAQRRI
-132 HRLLREH
+132 REL
-139 PSEEDPIHHEAI
+139 SEEDPLHHEGA
-151 ARFAEND
+151 ARFAELD
-158 GHTLEVKAKR
+158 GHSLQVKAKK
-168 ILSGLA
+168 ILNGLA
-174 FRESDVNI
+174 FREGDVNK

-206 LLMLDE
+206 ILMLDE

-246 NAICLN
+246 NAICVG
-252 ILEIRH
+252 ILEIRN
-258 RKLNRYK
+258 RKLNRYR
-265 GNYDSYLSQKAAR
+265 GNYDDYLGQKAAR

-303 RAKASKAAQ
+303 RAKASKASQ
-312 AQDRIKQLDRMVK
+312 AQDRIKQLARMER
-325 IEPPER
+325 IEAPER
-331 DEATVSFSFPQ
+331 DEATVHFSFPQ
-342 PKRGGERTITLEG
+342 PKRSGQRVITLEG
-355 VRQAYGSH
+355 VKQAYGSH
-363 VVYEHLDLEVNRGQ
+363 VVYAKLDLEVERGQ

-384 NGSGKS
+384 NGAGKS
-390 TLLKILAGMLPL
+390 TLLKILSGMLPL
-402 EAGTITPGYNLTVGY
+402 EAGTVTPGHNLSIGY
-417 FAQQRTEMLNI
+417 FAQHRTEMLDV

-439 QTPVPEQAVR
+439 QTPVPELTVR
-449 TLLGSFLFRG
+449 TILGSFLFRG

-510 LKQYQGTLLFVSH
+510 LKQYEGTLLFVSH

-532 STVLHISAGKL
+532 TTVLHISGGKL

-558 SLSERAA
+558 SLSERSA
-565 LVAPGNAPGN
+565 LVAPGD
-575 YRPDTTDEIA
+575 YRP
-585 EEPRKKMGLKEIKE
+585 EEASQGAGGAGDVAPRAKMGLKEIKE

-607 RKAANKIRRDA
+607 RKAANKAIR
-618 EAQLKTAEASIADL
+618 EAQAKLKAAEEEITALEA
-632 ETRQHELTTELE
+632 RQRELVLELE
-644 NLENHKSSRAYELNR
+644 SSGGKAFELNR
-659 ELADLQERLTQQM
+659 ELADLQERLSIVM
-672 EFWEKLTAVLAESE
+672 EDWEQLSASLPAGEEGKDQNV
-686 PLEAS
+686 EA

>member
-1 MLIRSHGG
+1 
-9 RCGKNHP
+9 
-16 TGWMM
+16 
-21 ILLLPAGKSRHR
+21 
-33 HPLSMLTVSGLSK
+33 MLTVSGLSK
-46 SYGGRALFEDA
+46 SYGGRPLFEDA
-57 SLQINRGDRI
+57 SLQVNRGDRI

-80 FSLILKEA
+80 FSLVLKEA
-88 SPDTGSVALERNT
+88 VPDTGTISLERNT
-101 TIGFLPQESA
+101 TVGFLPQESA

-125 SAEMEEI
+125 SPEMEEVR
-132 HRLLREH
+132 RLLREH
-139 PSEEDPIHHEAI
+139 PEEEDPIHHEAF
-151 ARFAEND
+151 ARFSELE

-174 FRESDVNI
+174 FREGDVSK

-206 LLMLDE
+206 ILMLDE

-223 WFQNYLSKYSG
+223 WFQNYLSKYGG

-246 NAICLN
+246 NAICIN

-265 GNYDSYLSQKAAR
+265 GNYDAYLSQKAAR

-303 RAKASKAAQ
+303 RAKASKASQ
-312 AQDRIKQLDRMVK
+312 AQDRIKQLDRMVR

-342 PKRGGERTITLEG
+342 PKRGGERTITVEG
-355 VRQAYGSH
+355 VRQAYGTH
-363 VVYEHLDLEVNRGQ
+363 VVYERLDLEVVRGQ

-402 EAGTITPGYNLTVGY
+402 ENGTITPGHNLSVGY
-417 FAQQRTEMLNI
+417 FAQHRTEMLDV
-428 KRTVLAEAMET
+428 KRTVLAEAMDT

-449 TLLGSFLFRG
+449 TILGSFLFRG

-510 LKQYQGTLLFVSH
+510 LQQYQGTLLFVSH

-532 STVLHISAGKL
+532 TTVLHISAGKL

-550 QYYLEKSG
+550 TYYLEKSG
-558 SLSERAA
+558 SLSAREA
-565 LVAPGNAPGN
+565 LVAPGNH
-575 YRPDTTDEIA
+575 RPESEGEITEA
-585 EEPRKKMGLKEIKE
+585 PRKKMGLKEIKE
-599 QRRAEAEA
+599 MRRAEAEA

-618 EAQLKTAEASIADL
+618 ENKLKAAETDIAAL
-632 ETRQHELTTELE
+632 EARQREITSELE

-659 ELADLQERLTQQM
+659 ELANLQERL
-672 EFWEKLTAVLAESE
+672 ERALHAWETLTDILGVVETEESVDAGLGE
-686 PLEAS
+686 IP

>member
-1 MLIRSHGG
+1 
-9 RCGKNHP
+9 
-16 TGWMM
+16 
-21 ILLLPAGKSRHR
+21 
-33 HPLSMLTVSGLSK
+33 MLTASGLSK
-46 SYGGRALFEDA
+46 SYGGRSLFENA

-80 FSLILKEA
+80 FSLILKDA
-88 SPDTGSVALERNT
+88 SPDEGTVALERNVS
-101 TIGFLPQESA
+101 IGFLPQESA

-125 SAEMEEI
+125 SPEMEEI
-132 HRLLREH
+132 RRQLREH
-139 PSEEDPIHHEAI
+139 DEEDPVHHEAV
-151 ARFAEND
+151 ARFAELD
-158 GHTLEVKAKR
+158 GHSLEVKAKR

-174 FRESDVNI
+174 FRDGDVGK

-206 LLMLDE
+206 ILMLDE

-223 WFQNYLSKYSG
+223 WFQSYLSKYQG

-246 NAICLN
+246 NAICVG
-252 ILEIRH
+252 ILEIRN
-258 RKLNRYK
+258 RKLNRYR
-265 GNYDSYLSQKAAR
+265 GNYDDYLAQKAAR
-278 EEQQWAAY
+278 EEQQLAAY

-303 RAKASKAAQ
+303 RAKASKASQ
-312 AQDRIKQLDRMVK
+312 AQDRIKQLARMER

-342 PKRGGERTITLEG
+342 PKRGGQRVITLEG
-355 VRQAYGSH
+355 VRQSYGSH
-363 VVYEHLDLEVNRGQ
+363 VVYERLDLEVERGQ

-384 NGSGKS
+384 NGAGKS

-402 EAGTITPGYNLTVGY
+402 EAGTVTTGHNLSIGY
-417 FAQQRTEMLNI
+417 FAQHRTEMLDL
-428 KRTVLAEAMET
+428 KRTVLDEAMET
-439 QTPVPEQAVR
+439 QTPVPEQTVR
-449 TLLGSFLFRG
+449 TILGSFLFRG

-479 VKLLLNP
+479 VKLLLHP
-486 PNLLLLDEPTT
+486 PNFLLLDEPTT

-510 LKQYQGTLLFVSH
+510 LRQYEGTLFFVSH

-532 STVLHISAGKL
+532 SSVLHISAGKL

-550 QYYLEKSG
+550 QYYLDKSG
-558 SLSERAA
+558 SRSEREA
-565 LVAPGNAPGN
+565 LVAPGD
-575 YRPDTTDEIA
+575 YRPETADGVVEA
-585 EEPRKKMGLKEIKE
+585 PRARMGLKEIKE

-607 RKAANKIRRDA
+607 RKAANKAARDA
-618 EAQLKTAEASIADL
+618 AARLKSAEEEITSL
-632 ETRQHELTTELE
+632 ESRQRELAAELE
-644 NLENHKSSRAYELNR
+644 DPESFKKGRAFDLNR
-659 ELADLQERLTQQM
+659 ELADLQERLSKVM
-672 EFWEKLTAVLAESE
+672 EEWERLSALVPAPEVTE
-686 PLEAS
+686 EA

>member
-1 MLIRSHGG
+1 
-9 RCGKNHP
+9 
-16 TGWMM
+16 
-21 ILLLPAGKSRHR
+21 
-33 HPLSMLTVSGLSK
+33 MLTASGLSK
-46 SYGGRALFEDA
+46 SYGGRALFENA

-88 SPDTGSVALERNT
+88 SPDEGTVALERSV

-125 SAEMEEI
+125 SAEMEEAQ
-132 HRLLREH
+132 RQMREH
-139 PSEEDPIHHEAI
+139 SEEDPMHHEAA
-151 ARFAEND
+151 ARFAELD
-158 GHTLEVKAKR
+158 GHSLQVKAKR

-174 FRESDVNI
+174 FREGDVNK

-206 LLMLDE
+206 ILMLDE

-223 WFQNYLSKYSG
+223 WFQSYLSKYAG

-246 NAICLN
+246 NAICVG
-252 ILEIRH
+252 ILEIRN
-258 RKLNRYK
+258 RKLNRYR
-265 GNYDSYLSQKAAR
+265 GNYDDYLAQKASR

-303 RAKASKAAQ
+303 RAKASKASQ
-312 AQDRIKQLDRMVK
+312 AQDRIKQLDRMEK
-325 IEPPER
+325 IDPPER
-331 DEATVSFSFPQ
+331 DEATVHFSFPQ
-342 PKRGGERTITLEG
+342 PKRSGQRVITLAG

-363 VVYEHLDLEVNRGQ
+363 LVYEHLDLEVERGQ

-384 NGSGKS
+384 NGAGKS

-402 EAGTITPGYNLTVGY
+402 EAGTVTPGHNLSIGY
-417 FAQQRTEMLNI
+417 FAQHRTEMLDV
-428 KRTVLAEAMET
+428 KRTVLAEAMDTE
-439 QTPVPEQAVR
+439 TPVPEQNVR
-449 TLLGSFLFRG
+449 TVLGSFLFRG

-510 LKQYQGTLLFVSH
+510 LKQYEGTLLFVSH

-532 STVLHISAGKL
+532 SSVLHISAGKL

-558 SLSERAA
+558 SVSERAA
-565 LVAPGNAPGN
+565 LVAPGD
-575 YRPDTTDEIA
+575 YRPESGVSEST
-585 EEPRKKMGLKEIKE
+585 PRVKMGLKEIKE

-607 RKAANKIRRDA
+607 RKAANKAIR
-618 EAQLKTAEASIADL
+618 EAQTRLKASEEEITSLESRQRELVSEL
-632 ETRQHELTTELE
+632 ET
-644 NLENHKSSRAYELNR
+644 SGGRAFELNR
-659 ELADLQERLTQQM
+659 ELAILQERLSIVM
-672 EFWEKLTAVLAESE
+672 EEWERISASLPTADSE
-686 PLEAS
+686 NLD

>member
-1 MLIRSHGG
+1 
-9 RCGKNHP
+9 
-16 TGWMM
+16 
-21 ILLLPAGKSRHR
+21 
-33 HPLSMLTVSGLSK
+33 MLTASGLSK
-46 SYGGRALFEDA
+46 SYGGRSLFENA

-80 FSLILKEA
+80 FSLILNEA
-88 SPDTGSVALERNT
+88 SPDAGTVALERGVS
-101 TIGFLPQESA
+101 IGFLPQESA
-111 PSGDETVLELATNV
+111 PSGEETVLELATNV
-125 SAEMEEI
+125 SAEMEEVRR
-132 HRLLREH
+132 HLREH
-139 PSEEDPIHHEAI
+139 SEEDPIHHEAV
-151 ARFAEND
+151 ARFAELD
-158 GHTLEVKAKR
+158 GHSLEVKAKR

-174 FRESDVNI
+174 FREGDVGK

-206 LLMLDE
+206 ILMLDE

-223 WFQNYLSKYSG
+223 WFQNYLSRYQG

-246 NAICLN
+246 NAICVG
-252 ILEIRH
+252 ILEIRN
-258 RKLNRYK
+258 RKLNRYR
-265 GNYDSYLSQKAAR
+265 GNYDDYIAQKAAR

-303 RAKASKAAQ
+303 RAKASKASQ
-312 AQDRIKQLDRMVK
+312 AQDRIKQLARLER

-342 PKRGGERTITLEG
+342 PRRGGQRVITLEG

-363 VVYEHLDLEVNRGQ
+363 VVYERLDLEVERGQ

-384 NGSGKS
+384 NGAGKS
-390 TLLKILAGMLPL
+390 TLLKILAGMLPM
-402 EAGTITPGYNLTVGY
+402 EAGTVTPGHNLSVGY
-417 FAQQRTEMLNI
+417 FAQHRTEMLDV

-439 QTPVPEQAVR
+439 RTPVPEQTVR
-449 TLLGSFLFRG
+449 TILGSFLFRG

-486 PNLLLLDEPTT
+486 PNFLLLDEPTT

-510 LKQYQGTLLFVSH
+510 LRQYEGTLFFVSH

-550 QYYLEKSG
+550 QYYLDKSG
-558 SLSERAA
+558 SRSEREA
-565 LVAPGNAPGN
+565 LVAPGD
-575 YRPDTTDEIA
+575 YRPEVASISAT
-585 EEPRKKMGLKEIKE
+585 PRVKMGLKEIKE

-607 RKAANKIRRDA
+607 RKAANKAARDA
-618 EAQLKTAEASIADL
+618 AAGLRKAEESIGAL
-632 ETRQHELTTELE
+632 ETRQRELVAELE
-644 NLENHKSSRAYELNR
+644 DPESFRNGRAFDLNR
-659 ELADLQERLTQQM
+659 ELADLQERLSKVM
-672 EFWEKLTAVLAESE
+672 EEWELLSSLAPATGTVE
-686 PLEAS
+686 EA